1 MKISVYATTALAAA
15 TSFSC
20 FVSATAAAAS
30 RKRKIMKKVGATG
43 QTNSDDIP
51 IGDPCTPGDDNC
63 AIPPGLDH
71 GVCRGGTCK
80 VNIYGGSPP
89 TYCEGYV
96 CQSGQPGSSCGVT
109 TDCVVPPGLD
119 HAVCRKGKCQR
130 WVQQY
135 SVQFF
140 LQSIQCGSTCKT
152 TNLHTAVHIFFFSFY
167 SGVKGDYCGQNN
179 DCQGN
184 MKCHGVTKDAKCR

>member
-1 MKISVYATTALAAA
+1 MIVHSCLKFWNGRNTFYMELKCLLLFHTLEGDKQLSLSSIYYNPHNYYKLNPTTTIMKISVYATTALAAA

-43 QTNSDDIP
+43 QTNSDGIP
-51 IGDPCTPGDDNC
+51 IGDPCTRGDDNC

-119 HAVCRKGKCQR
+119 HAVCRKGRCQR
-130 WVQQY
+130 
-135 SVQFF
+135 
-140 LQSIQCGSTCKT
+140 
-152 TNLHTAVHIFFFSFY
+152 
-167 SGVKGDYCGQNN
+167 
-179 DCQGN
+179 
-184 MKCHGVTKDAKCR
+184 